1 MLYLLSRVGRTK
13 RHVKFEI
20 GRERERDFERKSR
33 MCIRELPFLCSP
45 TDRAL
50 ERVDVHSFQIGSTG
64 YFLLFQKVDR
74 RTLGKRRSGGGGGA
88 GRARGQEMF
97 KIRDDLFQH
106 LLKKS
111 IRKYKVHLHLFS
123 ISLPFAFL
131 LLCIFVRSIV
141 IAPKPDS
148 SSSSETL

>member
-1 MLYLLSRVGRTK
+1 
-13 RHVKFEI
+13 
-20 GRERERDFERKSR
+20 
-33 MCIRELPFLCSP
+33 MCIRELPFLCSQ

-50 ERVDVHSFQIGSTG
+50 ERSMCIHFIKSARLAIFCSSRRKRTG
-64 YFLLFQKVDR
+64 ELEESE
-74 RTLGKRRSGGGGGA
+74 GAA

-111 IRKYKVHLHLFS
+111 TRKYKVHLHLFS

-148 SSSSETL
+148 SSSSSETLCRKELMFYL